1 MSNFSAPLDRL
12 RRTGLPFRDGI
23 SARKLGEFHS
33 GILGDL
39 PLRSD
44 GNVAPWLIGF
54 RISSGWMIVSA
65 DTVFVHLKHPQI

>member
-33 GILGDL
+33 GIL
-39 PLRSD
+39 
-44 GNVAPWLIGF
+44 
-54 RISSGWMIVSA
+54 
-65 DTVFVHLKHPQI
+65 KHPLVICPYEVMETLLRG